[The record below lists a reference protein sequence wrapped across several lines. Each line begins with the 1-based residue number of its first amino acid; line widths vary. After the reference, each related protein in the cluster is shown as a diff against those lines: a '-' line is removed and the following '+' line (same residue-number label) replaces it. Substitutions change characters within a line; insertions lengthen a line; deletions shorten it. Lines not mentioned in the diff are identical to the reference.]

1 MTDATISHQDT
12 EKYAFKAVVLATV
25 VLGVLSILVFRLAW
39 LQIYQNKYYSSA
51 AEENSTRVTFLRAP
65 RGSIY
70 DRHGTLLATN
80 KQSLSMIV
88 IPNLILKPEEL
99 ARRLAGILALE
110 YPEVLDRLLK
120 AKAANTVVPVVIE
133 RDLDMDLVSRFY
145 DQKIFL
151 PGVDILPD
159 ISRTYPHADVTA
171 HVLGYCGEI
180 TSPQLK
186 LRPSRRMGDVVGQ
199 SGIEKIY
206 DDQLRG
212 IDGEQRI
219 RVNAMGGAFSPETS
233 KPVVTKQAV
242 AGLPIVLGLDLDLQR
257 AAFNALGQK
266 SGGIAAMNPQSGEV
280 LVLVSRPSYDP
291 NIFTKRM
298 TKEDRKILMNPLHPL
313 HNRALTGF
321 PPGSI
326 WKPVTLLAALEYG
339 AVKPDTKLVVSGG
352 ITVGGYTFHDWTG
365 AGGTFDLIKCLAWS
379 RDTAFYQMALKMTP
393 EMIREWGVK
402 MGAGRPTGIE
412 LPNEPQGLVPDSQW
426 KMRRLRDKWY
436 AGNTL
441 HMAIGQTF
449 LQVSPLQAARVF
461 SGFAMSGKVP
471 AAHLVIKI
479 GERQIP
485 APKSEVWKPNPEY
498 MKLVRDGLKAVVA
511 SGTGGRCRLATVS
524 VSGKTGSAEAGVKG
538 SKTHGWFACYAPSDS
553 PEIAACAFV
562 EHGGHGGTAAAP
574 LCKAILEQY
583 FGIKNNATSQP
594 VVAAAKP
601 KRH

>member
-70 DRHGTLLATN
+70 DSHGTLLATN

-242 AGLPIVLGLDLDLQR
+242 AGLPIVLGLDL
-257 AAFNALGQK
+257 
-266 SGGIAAMNPQSGEV
+266 
-280 LVLVSRPSYDP
+280 
-291 NIFTKRM
+291 
-298 TKEDRKILMNPLHPL
+298 
-313 HNRALTGF
+313 
-321 PPGSI
+321 
-326 WKPVTLLAALEYG
+326 
-339 AVKPDTKLVVSGG
+339 
-352 ITVGGYTFHDWTG
+352 
-365 AGGTFDLIKCLAWS
+365 
-379 RDTAFYQMALKMTP
+379 
-393 EMIREWGVK
+393 
-402 MGAGRPTGIE
+402 
-412 LPNEPQGLVPDSQW
+412 
-426 KMRRLRDKWY
+426 
-436 AGNTL
+436 
-441 HMAIGQTF
+441 
-449 LQVSPLQAARVF
+449 
-461 SGFAMSGKVP
+461 
-471 AAHLVIKI
+471 
-479 GERQIP
+479 
-485 APKSEVWKPNPEY
+485 
-498 MKLVRDGLKAVVA
+498 
-511 SGTGGRCRLATVS
+511 
-524 VSGKTGSAEAGVKG
+524 
-538 SKTHGWFACYAPSDS
+538 
-553 PEIAACAFV
+553 
-562 EHGGHGGTAAAP
+562 
-574 LCKAILEQY
+574 
-583 FGIKNNATSQP
+583 
-594 VVAAAKP
+594 
-601 KRH
+601 